1 MPQFDPATFTPQL
14 FWLAVTFVVLLA
26 TMWRYALPRLS
37 DILESRQRHIDA
49 DLEKAATLK
58 AETDEVLAEY
68 EKALAEARDRAGAA
82 VKRVSEE
89 MAAESARRHEAFGR
103 DLMEK
108 AGQAERRI
116 ADARNEALAN
126 LAAVAGEVAGAAT
139 AKLIGIEAPPEQV
152 RKAVEDALGARR

>member
-14 FWLAVTFVVLLA
+14 FWLAITFAVLFA
-26 TMWRYALPRLS
+26 TMRRYALPRLS
-37 DILESRQRHIDA
+37 NILESRQRHIDT

-58 AETDEVLAEY
+58 EEAGGVLAEY
-68 EKALAEARDRAGAA
+68 EKALAEARDRAAAA

-108 AGQAERRI
+108 ARQAERRI

-126 LAAVAGEVAGAAT
+126 LAAVAAEAAGAAT
-139 AKLIGIEAPPEQV
+139 AKLIGIEAPPDQV
-152 RKAVEDALGARR
+152 LKAVEDAMGSRR